1 MVIIRTPADV
11 KGSNAAKLAKK
22 YTTGGHL
29 TVGIHKKDNQKY
41 SDKDVTTAEVGFW
54 QEFGHLARGGRSFIL
69 PKMWIRIF
77 SLDEEHRKN
86 LAAYAS
92 ACFRDCKTA
101 KEALQEIGKF
111 MSETIKDRIR
121 DDEVTPH
128 SLKDGTTLI
137 DTGQLVNSIDFE
149 VNE

>member
-1 MVIIRTPADV
+1 MVKIRTQADV
-11 KGSNAAKLAKK
+11 RSSNAVRLAKK
-22 YTTGGHL
+22 YATGGHL
-29 TVGIHKKDNQKY
+29 TVGIHKKDNKKY
-41 SDKDVTTAEVGFW
+41 PDKDVTTAEVGFW
-54 QEFGHLARGGRSFIL
+54 QEFGHLARSGNSFIL

-101 KEALQEIGKF
+101 KEALQEIGRF
-111 MSETIKDRIR
+111 MAETIKDRIR
-121 DDEVTPH
+121 DNEVTPH
-128 SLKDGTTLI
+128 SKKDGTTLI